1 MGETCIIQLNSF
13 PVQTTLKTLLKDR
26 TTQKNIIWATN
37 SYNELGQQYECDKQI
52 TVDSLNKL
60 DSAIIQPRITK
71 KSSEKQKRTRKYA
84 EVFTPSWVCNQMINL
99 IDDSWFGYKG
109 AFNTEV
115 DKNWEASDNKIKF
128 PIYNKTWKDYV
139 ELNRLEVACG
149 EAPYLVSRYD
159 SSTGAPIDIKSR
171 IGMLDRKLRIINEN
185 TDNENEWHKWVIKAF
200 QSIYGYE
207 YQGDNLLI
215 ARINILM
222 TFVDYFKNKWHLN
235 PTIQELEQIANIISW
250 NIWQMDGLTDRIPLS
265 KDKDAENTKCK
276 IYNWKEEE
284 SILYES
290 LKVGYEEI

>member
-1 MGETCIIQLNSF
+1 MKETCIIQLNSF

-52 TVDSLNKL
+52 TIDSLSKL
-60 DSAIIQPRITK
+60 DSLIIQPRITK

-109 AFNTEV
+109 TFNTETY
-115 DKNWEASDNKIKF
+115 KNWKTSENKIKF

-139 ELNRLEVACG
+139 ELNRLEVTCG

-159 SSTGAPIDIKSR
+159 SSTGTPIDIKNR

-185 TDNENEWHKWVIKAF
+185 TDNENEWYKWVIKAF

-222 TFVDYFKNKWHLN
+222 TFVDYFENKWHLN

-250 NIWQMDGLTDRIPLS
+250 NIWQMDGLTDRVPLS
-265 KDKDAENTKCK
+265 NEGENTVNTKCK
-276 IYNWKEEE
+276 IYNWKDKK
-284 SILYES
+284 IVLYES
-290 LKVGYEEI
+290 LKTKE